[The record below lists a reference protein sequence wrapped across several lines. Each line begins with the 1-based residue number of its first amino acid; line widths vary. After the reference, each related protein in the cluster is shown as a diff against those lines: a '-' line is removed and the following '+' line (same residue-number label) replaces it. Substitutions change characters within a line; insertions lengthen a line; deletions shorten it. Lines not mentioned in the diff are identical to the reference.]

1 MKEAPMIRRDTL
13 FRSVLPAFA
22 LATAVVVST
31 SIAEEPAAKATP
43 ADQPRI
49 LILGDSISI
58 GYTPY
63 VQETLKG
70 EAFVYRPL
78 KADGSQE
85 NCADTTNGV
94 AKIDDW
100 LAREGG
106 GWDVIHVNFGL
117 HDLKHVKPGT
127 KTNTDDPNDPHQVG
141 LDLYRKQY
149 DAILA
154 KCEATGARL
163 IVATTTPV
171 PEGKVKPYRA
181 PADVSKFN
189 AVAKE
194 LAEKHSAA
202 VDDLF
207 AFAQERLAQIQR
219 PANVH
224 FTDAGSKALAE
235 KVVESLKKELAA
247 AKAASN
253 DATKP

>member
-1 MKEAPMIRRDTL
+1 MIPAKVLRR
-13 FRSVLPAFA
+13 RSLPAFLFA
-22 LATAVVVST
+22 MAVAAPVLF
-31 SIAEEPAAKATP
+31 AEEPPAKTAP
-43 ADQPRI
+43 SDQPRI

-58 GYTPY
+58 GYTPF
-63 VQETLKG
+63 VQETLQGK
-70 EAFVYRPL
+70 AFVYRPL
-78 KADGSQE
+78 KADGSHE

-106 GWDVIHVNFGL
+106 DWDVIHVNFGL

-127 KTNTDDPNDPHQVG
+127 KTNTDDPNDPHQV
-141 LDLYRKQY
+141 DLETYRNQY

-154 KCEATGARL
+154 KCQATGAKL

-171 PEGKVKPYRA
+171 PEGKVRPYRA
-181 PADVSKFN
+181 PSDVPKFN

-194 LAEKHSAA
+194 LAEKHGAA

-207 AFAQERLAQIQR
+207 AFAAERLEKIQR

-224 FTDAGSKALAE
+224 FTDDGSKALSE
-235 KVVESLKKELAA
+235 KVVESLRKELAA
-247 AKAASN
+247 AKAE
-253 DATKP
+253 

>member
-1 MKEAPMIRRDTL
+1 MTLSQALRR
-13 FRSVLPAFA
+13 RSLPSFF
-22 LATAVVVST
+22 LAATIAATVSF
-31 SIAEEPAAKATP
+31 AEEPSATAP
-43 ADQPRI
+43 ASDQPRI

-58 GYTPY
+58 GYSPY
-63 VQETLKG
+63 VQETLKD

-78 KADGSQE
+78 RANGAHE

-106 GWDVIHVNFGL
+106 DWDVIHVNFGL
-117 HDLKHVKPGT
+117 HDLKHVRPGT
-127 KTNTDDPNDPHQVG
+127 KENTDDPNDPHQV
-141 LDLYRKQY
+141 DLETYRKQY

-154 KCEATGARL
+154 KCKATGARL

-181 PADVSKFN
+181 PTDVPKYN

-194 LAEKHSAA
+194 LAEKHGAA

-207 AFAQERLAQIQR
+207 AFAAERLEEIQR

-224 FTDAGSKALAE
+224 FTDDGSKALAE
-235 KVVESLKKELAA
+235 KVVESLRKELAA
-247 AKAASN
+247 VKSNSN
-253 DATKP
+253 DATDR

>member
-1 MKEAPMIRRDTL
+1 MPSLTICRFL
-13 FRSVLPAFA
+13 LPTIAVGMAAAASFSFA
-22 LATAVVVST
+22 QEPPATAN
-31 SIAEEPAAKATP
+31 P

-58 GYTPY
+58 GYTPF
-63 VQETLKG
+63 VQETLEG

-78 KADGSQE
+78 KADGSHE
-85 NCADTTNGV
+85 NCADTTNGL

-106 GWDVIHVNFGL
+106 DWDVIHVNFGL

-127 KTNTDDPNDPHQVG
+127 KTNTDDPNDPHQVE
-141 LDLYRKQY
+141 LDAYRKQY
-149 DAILA
+149 DAILT

-171 PEGKVKPYRA
+171 PEGKLKPFRD
-181 PADVSKFN
+181 PEDVPKFN

-194 LAEKHSAA
+194 LAEKHGAA
-202 VDDLF
+202 IDDLF
-207 AFAQERLAQIQR
+207 AFADQRLEQIQR

-235 KVVESLKKELAA
+235 KVVESLRKALAA
-247 AKAASN
+247 TKASADAKGR
-253 DATKP
+253 

>member
-1 MKEAPMIRRDTL
+1 MTRRNSL
-13 FRSVLPAFA
+13 FRFVLPTFA
-22 LATAVVVST
+22 LATTIVVST
-31 SIAEEPAAKATP
+31 SDAEETPAKTAS

-78 KADGSQE
+78 KADGSHE

-106 GWDVIHVNFGL
+106 DWDVIHVNFGL

-149 DAILA
+149 DAILT

-181 PADVSKFN
+181 PSDVPKFN

-194 LAEKHSAA
+194 LAEKHGAA
-202 VDDLF
+202 TDDLY
-207 AFAQERLAQIQR
+207 AFAAERLAEIQQ

-247 AKAASN
+247 AKAEPNAP
-253 DATKP
+253 TKP

>member
-1 MKEAPMIRRDTL
+1 MTPFPPLRRH
-13 FRSVLPAFA
+13 SLPAFLLA
-22 LATAVVVST
+22 ATVATAISF
-31 SIAEEPAAKATP
+31 AEEPSAIAP
-43 ADQPRI
+43 ASDQPRI

-63 VQETLKG
+63 VQETLEG

-78 KADGSQE
+78 RANGSHE

-94 AKIDDW
+94 AKIDEW

-106 GWDVIHVNFGL
+106 DWDVIHVNFGL
-117 HDLKHVKPGT
+117 HDLKHVKAGT
-127 KTNTDDPNDPHQVG
+127 KENTDDPNDPHQV
-141 LDLYRKQY
+141 DLQTHREQY

-154 KCEATGARL
+154 KCKATGARL

-171 PEGKVKPYRA
+171 PEAPVPEGKVRPYRA
-181 PADVSKFN
+181 PADVLKYN

-194 LAEKHSAA
+194 LAEKHGAA

-207 AFAQERLAQIQR
+207 AFAAERLAEIQL

-235 KVVESLKKELAA
+235 KVVESLRKEFAA
-247 AKAASN
+247 AKA
-253 DATKP
+253 D

>member
-1 MKEAPMIRRDTL
+1 MSRLPISRSVFAPTVALAAMIAAATSVAQEAP
-13 FRSVLPAFA
+13 
-22 LATAVVVST
+22 
-31 SIAEEPAAKATP
+31 AKSAP

-58 GYTPY
+58 GYTPF

-78 KADGSQE
+78 KADGSHE

-106 GWDVIHVNFGL
+106 DWDVIHVNFGL

-127 KTNTDDPNDPHQVG
+127 KTNTDDPNDPHQVD
-141 LDLYRKQY
+141 LDAYRKQY
-149 DAILA
+149 DAILTRC
-154 KCEATGARL
+154 KATGARL

-181 PADVSKFN
+181 PSDVQKFN

-194 LAEKHSAA
+194 LAEKHGAA

-207 AFAQERLAQIQR
+207 AFADERLAEIQR

-224 FTDAGSKALAE
+224 FTDEGSKALAG
-235 KVVESLKKELAA
+235 KVVESLRKELAA
-247 AKAASN
+247 AKAE
-253 DATKP
+253 